1 MTYYIVYDVFISKLG
16 LHGGELNVYSAI
28 YSAVAHLN
36 GNISISQI
44 CQKTG
49 VSETRVCEILKS
61 LEERALIVRA
71 SVGYR
76 RKNRY
81 KLKGVKVGHKGHP
94 LLGGDVE
101 DLTSSEIGD
110 VGKLT
115 DQNFSNNRRT
125 SSTKK
130 LLPKVNKL

>member
-16 LHGGELNVYSAI
+16 LRGGELNVYSAI
-28 YSAVAHLN
+28 YSAVAHFR

-61 LEERALIVRA
+61 LEDRALITRA
-71 SVGYR
+71 PVGYR

-81 KLKGVKVGHKGHP
+81 RLKGVTVGYNGHP
-94 LLGGDVE
+94 LLSADVEEPTSLEMGDV
-101 DLTSSEIGD
+101 
-110 VGKLT
+110 VKLS
-115 DQNFSNNRRT
+115 DQNYSDNRRT
-125 SSTKK
+125 SPPRK